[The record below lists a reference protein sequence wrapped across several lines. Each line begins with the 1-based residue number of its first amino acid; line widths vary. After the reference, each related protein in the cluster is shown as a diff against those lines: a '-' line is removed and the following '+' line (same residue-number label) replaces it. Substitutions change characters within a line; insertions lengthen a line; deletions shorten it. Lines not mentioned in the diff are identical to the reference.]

1 MNKRGQALIEFVLIL
16 PVFIFIVFVVYDF
29 GMIFS
34 TQNTLESNST
44 DIILLYK
51 NGTTIEEIKNM
62 YDGINISTVRDNDYE
77 KIIISDNVKLITPGF
92 NLLFGNPYKIEVMR
106 YINYE

>member
-16 PVFIFIVFVVYDF
+16 PVFIFIVFVIYDF

-34 TQNTLESNST
+34 TQNMLESNST

-62 YDGINISTVRDNDYE
+62 YDGIDISTVRDNDYE
-77 KIIISDNVKLITPGF
+77 KIIISDDVKLITPGF